1 MFKRVTWLATPVVL
15 ALILGVASPASAD
28 AIGAKKAEAARIAK
42 KRDELVQTAERL
54 NEESKAT
61 KAKLD
66 KVTTEVKQAEVDL
79 AARGDALSTLQGN
92 VSRVAVKAYIYGDSG
107 DVASLVALG
116 SDDPSAA
123 AARDG
128 YASVIAGS
136 ASDTVDA
143 MRAARDDTDRLRS
156 TLTGRQESLGA
167 LTTKLELQRAAVV
180 KTQGELTALAGKV
193 NGELVQLVADET
205 RRREEAA
212 AAKAKA
218 EIERQRVESV
228 RRAEQQRVQ
237 LVAAKAAQD
246 EQARQELAAQQEQA
260 RKEQARKE
268 QAAKD
273 EQTRRAGGAA
283 KPAAS
288 APAAP
293 QATSPRPAATAARP
307 SAATPAEQQ
316 DEQEPTVSR
325 PPAPNAA
332 AGIAVAE
339 ALRHLGKPYVFGAS
353 GPNTFDC
360 SGLTQWA
367 WAKAGVSMDHYTGS
381 QAYAF
386 PRVSPNE
393 LEPGDLVFFNVGL
406 GHVGLYIGDG
416 QYVHAP
422 RTGDVVKI
430 GNLDRGRVQIA
441 VRPG

>member
-1 MFKRVTWLATPVVL
+1 MVL
-15 ALILGVASPASAD
+15 SLILAVASPASAD

-42 KRDELVQTAERL
+42 RRDELVQTAERL
-54 NEESKAT
+54 NEESKET

-66 KVTTEVKQAEVDL
+66 KVAIEVKQAELEL
-79 AARGDALSTLQGN
+79 AARGDALTTLQDN

-143 MRAARDDTDRLRS
+143 MRAARDDTERLRS
-156 TLTGRQESLGA
+156 TLTARQQNLSA
-167 LTTKLELQRAAVV
+167 LTTKLEQQRAGVA
-180 KTQGELTALAGKV
+180 KTQGELATLAGKV
-193 NGELVQLVADET
+193 NGELVQLVAEET

-218 EIERQRVESV
+218 EIERQRAAET
-228 RRAEQQRVQ
+228 RRAEQQRIQ

-246 EQARQELAAQQEQA
+246 EQARQELLAQQEQA

-273 EQTRRAGGAA
+273 EQARRAGARPA
-283 KPAAS
+283 TVQPPAAS
-288 APAAP
+288 AAPVAPAA
-293 QATSPRPAATAARP
+293 RPAAARP
-307 SAATPAEQQ
+307 LAATPAEQPA
-316 DEQEPTVSR
+316 DPEPVAPR
-325 PPAPNAA
+325 APAPNAA

-339 ALRHLGKPYVFGAS
+339 ALRQLGKTYVFGTN

-381 QAYAF
+381 QANAF
-386 PRVSPNE
+386 PRVSVNE

-406 GHVGLYIGDG
+406 GHMGMYIGNS

-430 GNLDRGRVQIA
+430 SSLDRGRVMVA

>member
-1 MFKRVTWLATPVVL
+1 VAPAVLSLLLA
-15 ALILGVASPASAD
+15 VASPASAD
-28 AIGAKKAEAARIAK
+28 PIGAKKAEAARIAK
-42 KRDELVQTAERL
+42 KRDELVQSAEKL

-66 KVTTEVKQAEVDL
+66 KVTAEVEQAEADL
-79 AARGDALSTLQGN
+79 GTRSGALASLQGTA
-92 VSRVAVKAYIYGDSG
+92 SRVAVKVYIYGDSNDLTG
-107 DVASLVALG
+107 LVAIG
-116 SDDPSAA
+116 GADPSAA

-136 ASDTVDA
+136 TADSVDA
-143 MRAARDDTDRLRS
+143 LRAARDDTDRLRG
-156 TLTGRQESLGA
+156 TLAVRQQSLA
-167 LTTKLELQRAAVV
+167 SLTTKLEKQRAGVV
-180 KTQGELTALAGKV
+180 KTQAELTALAAKV
-193 NGELVQLVADET
+193 DGELAQLVEQEA
-205 RRREEAA
+205 RRREAEA

-218 EIERQRVESV
+218 EIERQRAEQV
-228 RRAEQQRVQ
+228 RRAEQQRQ
-237 LVAAKAAQD
+237 QFVAAKAAQD
-246 EQARQELAAQQEQA
+246 EQARLELAAQQEQA

-273 EQTRRAGGAA
+273 EQARRAGARPAA
-283 KPAAS
+283 AAAPAS

-293 QATSPRPAATAARP
+293 AARAAPARPAP
-307 SAATPAEQQ
+307 SAAEPDQPAEA
-316 DEQEPTVSR
+316 PAPAPR

-339 ALRHLGKPYVFGAS
+339 ALRQLGKPYVFGTN

-367 WAKAGVSMDHYTGS
+367 WAKAGVYMDHFTGS

-386 PRVSPNE
+386 PRVSPND

-406 GHVGLYIGDG
+406 GHVGMYIGDG
-416 QYVHAP
+416 QIVQAP

-430 GNLDRGRVQIA
+430 TNLDRGRVAIA

>member
-1 MFKRVTWLATPVVL
+1 VAL
-15 ALILGVASPASAD
+15 ALVVALASPAAAD
-28 AIGAKKAEAARIAK
+28 AISAKKAEAARIAK
-42 KRDELVQTAERL
+42 RRDELVQTAERL

-66 KVTTEVKQAEVDL
+66 KVAIEVKQAEVDL
-79 AARGDALSTLQGN
+79 DARGDALTTLQGN
-92 VSRVAVKAYIYGDSG
+92 VSKVAVKAYIYGDSG

-136 ASDTVDA
+136 AADTVDA
-143 MRAARDDTDRLRS
+143 MRTARDDTDRLRGA
-156 TLTGRQESLGA
+156 LTARQQSLSA
-167 LTTKLELQRAAVV
+167 LTTKLEQQRAGVA
-180 KTQGELTALAGKV
+180 KTQTDLVALEAKV
-193 NGELVQLVADET
+193 NGELVQLVAEET

-218 EIERQRVESV
+218 DIERQRAEEV
-228 RRAEQQRVQ
+228 RRAEKQRVQ
-237 LVAAKAAQD
+237 LVALKAAQD
-246 EQARQELAAQQEQA
+246 EQARQELLAQQEQA

-273 EQTRRAGGAA
+273 EQARRDGAKP

-288 APAAP
+288 QPGAAPPGTSARPAAPAAP
-293 QATSPRPAATAARP
+293 AARP
-307 SAATPAEQQ
+307 VAAPAEPAPQP
-316 DEQEPTVSR
+316 EPASR
-325 PPAPNAA
+325 APAPNAA
-332 AGIAVAE
+332 AGVAVAE
-339 ALRHLGKPYVFGAS
+339 ALRQLGKPYVFGTN

-406 GHVGLYIGDG
+406 GHVGMYIGNDE
-416 QYVHAP
+416 YVQAP

-430 GNLDRGRVQIA
+430 SSLDRGRVQIA